1 MIKLHLLQELQY
13 KNYEIEKDLSFPET
27 FEVLGKEL
35 QKVENDGEFCI
46 HCHYNCE
53 DTLQIQV
60 TDIGHRD
67 APTPEEKEIVD
78 NLKPALKMENPDFEI
93 KIGDYDAYQFPIVLT
108 KKNLIFNFIP
118 LIKKNEGDF
127 YFRMIKENAIQI
139 VLQVLFTS

>member
-13 KNYEIEKDLSFPET
+13 KNHKIEKDLSFPET
-27 FEVLGKEL
+27 FEVLINEI
-35 QKVENDGEFCI
+35 QKIENDGEYCV
-46 HCHYNCE
+46 HCHYRCE
-53 DTLQIQV
+53 DNLQIKV
-60 TDIGHRD
+60 IEIGYKN
-67 APTPEEKEIVD
+67 APTPKEKEIVD
-78 NLKPALKMENPDFEI
+78 NLKPALKMKNPDFEI
-93 KIGDYDAYQFPIVLT
+93 KVNDYNAYQFPIVLT

>member
-27 FEVLGKEL
+27 FEVLSKEL
-35 QKVENDGEFCI
+35 QKIESDGEFCV

-53 DTLQIQV
+53 DTLKIKV
-60 TDIGHRD
+60 IEIGYKN